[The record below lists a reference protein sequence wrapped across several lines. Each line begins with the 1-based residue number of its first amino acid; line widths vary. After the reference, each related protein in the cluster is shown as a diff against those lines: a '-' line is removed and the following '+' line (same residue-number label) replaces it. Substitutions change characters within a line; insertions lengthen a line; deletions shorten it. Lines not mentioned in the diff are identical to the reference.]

1 MAEQVRN
8 HIREGIQKK
17 TGLTSLNIDD
27 IKENLNLKDKM
38 TDLTNVVNG
47 QRENVTQMLDDFV
60 DKKMIIDC

>member
-47 QRENVTQMLDDFV
+47 
-60 DKKMIIDC
+60 